1 MNKRINNILITIA
14 ILLFFAFICF
24 LIYYVNDFITDYQ
37 CSTMPIDEFFQT
49 EKCEKYWR
57 YR

>member
-1 MNKRINNILITIA
+1 MKKRTKNILITIA
-14 ILLFFAFICF
+14 ILCFFAFACF
-24 LIYYVNDFITDYQ
+24 VIYFIYDFITDYK
-37 CSTMPIDEFFQT
+37 CSTMPIQELFQN